1 MLKMTILKPMLLKI
15 FLMSPIHWKLQL
27 SKREKDS
34 CLLVTRL
41 TACKPMPK
49 LADNKRKHLQLSR
62 SATKRDKLLI
72 KKVRQHHQVHQQL
85 DTNKCINNLTPTS
98 ASTTTTINNTNSV
111 NANNS
116 EINTSSNLIPS
127 SIDEERKESEKCG
140 NAGKQDV
147 KEKMP
152 VLNSGQWN
160 KGTSLIVEDLML
172 AGLRETKLSRS
183 KRIQVRYFPGGKTE
197 DLQYHQ
203 IRYPKKE
210 PNNIII
216 HIRTNYSPYKTE
228 DFAYKEMVNA
238 KETITK
244 FHPNCKNIFI
254 SSLIV

>member
-1 MLKMTILKPMLLKI
+1 MTILKPMLLKI

-41 TACKPMPK
+41 TACKPMPR

-72 KKVRQHHQVHQQL
+72 QKVRQHHQVHQQL

-140 NAGKQDV
+140 NAAKQDV
-147 KEKMP
+147 KEKNACFEFRSMEQRNFTYRRRFD
-152 VLNSGQWN
+152 VSWA
-160 KGTSLIVEDLML
+160 E
-172 AGLRETKLSRS
+172 RS
-183 KRIQVRYFPGGKTE
+183 KT
-197 DLQYHQ
+197 LQ
-203 IRYPKKE
+203 K
-210 PNNIII
+210 
-216 HIRTNYSPYKTE
+216 
-228 DFAYKEMVNA
+228 
-238 KETITK
+238 
-244 FHPNCKNIFI
+244 
-254 SSLIV
+254 